1 VRVVRVLETLCPIE
15 PYAGRK
21 DTKQIRN
28 RADQNRSLLEM
39 ASTSMS
45 MALPVAQPSHLDSHF
60 NSTPFVPPA
69 SGSPHRRKTS
79 RNPKLPPLPT
89 FTFNPGVTSE
99 EGPEQDRAPSP
110 THPIL
115 EEMAARQEPKRS
127 SRPPPLP
134 AFSFNPGAAMEAEPS
149 RSPSPTHPILEE
161 MAQNRSRRS
170 SRPAN
175 LTEFNI
181 CPRSSDL
188 PPSPSPT
195 KSNFGDANLGAR
207 NAGHRRRG
215 SEFVGGGSDG
225 SHLISPTM
233 VSTSPGKSD
242 HVRPPGPPIS
252 GSGPGR
258 HRHRRSEAVSIS
270 GIDASELIKAN
281 AVAKHRAGSA
291 PSTPSDPA
299 QLPFFPPDNNP
310 RVTEPVSG
318 PSNRTV
324 TSSPRLRRESAPGVR
339 PRVGFSDTVDVIP
352 RPLSMISSE
361 TEGSSSTIRGTHSL
375 TGSINS
381 FAAASPP
388 AHSAPVFV
396 ASNENGS
403 PRRRPS
409 TADAATLVPSSL
421 AQSNTSTGEDLLTRR
436 PVSAS
441 ASPSMS
447 TSSASPTGKR
457 KHFWFNHSND
467 SSPKTTPAVE
477 TADPISALPA
487 FAPASP
493 STMVRPKTSPE
504 RSASIKKRKVRT
516 WTGHLFSRKSRHP
529 LTKAKGRRNP
539 TPPLTRRVSD
549 QMNEIFDADNTI
561 VLRNSPPPDQQETIE
576 KPAATCVVA
585 PSPNPGYGY
594 EPDERVTS
602 PILDLDAAL
611 GPFGSEEKLANEE
624 NTPRG
629 GSSRISR
636 LHSSERRTAT
646 DAFGS
651 FHRRAESAPQMAPV
665 NRNAFGVHRLGS
677 STSIADDVFDEEE
690 EDNFL
695 AKEKVPIRAT
705 TITSETLSSDQP
717 AEADNAQSPQL
728 EQQPVQRKDP
738 RVEEIVENNGLGIAM
753 GRDVADRIAIVDT
766 DEDLESRRPARSS
779 NSTITAPVISE
790 ADLPKRPTSSPMEFL
805 YGAPQTSYASSTEG
819 RTTASSAISSPDAEH
834 ISFSSQPRLNRYAG
848 DQNLDVVLR
857 GSNDDLPS
865 LTDSVSTGVMPRFS
879 SSAGT
884 RSSTEQRA
892 VSFSGP
898 TQAKSTQ
905 TWKRASLASLNRL
918 IPGSANGSKLRFE
931 ETATPAEVEKAA
943 KKSNRMS
950 RLMHFWRSKEKGEK

>member
-1 VRVVRVLETLCPIE
+1 
-15 PYAGRK
+15 
-21 DTKQIRN
+21 
-28 RADQNRSLLEM
+28 
-39 ASTSMS
+39 
-45 MALPVAQPSHLDSHF
+45 
-60 NSTPFVPPA
+60 
-69 SGSPHRRKTS
+69 
-79 RNPKLPPLPT
+79 
-89 FTFNPGVTSE
+89 
-99 EGPEQDRAPSP
+99 
-110 THPIL
+110 
-115 EEMAARQEPKRS
+115 
-127 SRPPPLP
+127 
-134 AFSFNPGAAMEAEPS
+134 
-149 RSPSPTHPILEE
+149 
-161 MAQNRSRRS
+161 
-170 SRPAN
+170 
-175 LTEFNI
+175 
-181 CPRSSDL
+181 
-188 PPSPSPT
+188 
-195 KSNFGDANLGAR
+195 
-207 NAGHRRRG
+207 
-215 SEFVGGGSDG
+215 
-225 SHLISPTM
+225 
-233 VSTSPGKSD
+233 
-242 HVRPPGPPIS
+242 
-252 GSGPGR
+252 
-258 HRHRRSEAVSIS
+258 
-270 GIDASELIKAN
+270 
-281 AVAKHRAGSA
+281 
-291 PSTPSDPA
+291 
-299 QLPFFPPDNNP
+299 
-310 RVTEPVSG
+310 
-318 PSNRTV
+318 
-324 TSSPRLRRESAPGVR
+324 
-339 PRVGFSDTVDVIP
+339 
-352 RPLSMISSE
+352 
-361 TEGSSSTIRGTHSL
+361 
-375 TGSINS
+375 
-381 FAAASPP
+381 
-388 AHSAPVFV
+388 
-396 ASNENGS
+396 
-403 PRRRPS
+403 
-409 TADAATLVPSSL
+409 
-421 AQSNTSTGEDLLTRR
+421 
-436 PVSAS
+436 
-441 ASPSMS
+441 
-447 TSSASPTGKR
+447 
-457 KHFWFNHSND
+457 
-467 SSPKTTPAVE
+467 
-477 TADPISALPA
+477 
-487 FAPASP
+487 
-493 STMVRPKTSPE
+493 
-504 RSASIKKRKVRT
+504 
-516 WTGHLFSRKSRHP
+516 
-529 LTKAKGRRNP
+529 
-539 TPPLTRRVSD
+539 
-549 QMNEIFDADNTI
+549 MNEIFDADNTI

-611 GPFGSEEKLANEE
+611 GPFGSEEKLATEE